1 VSAAPPLPTAVL
13 ISGRGSNL
21 KALIEARDRGA
32 LNLDLRGVISNRPQ
46 AAGLDFAR
54 AGGVPAIVLD
64 PGGYTDRPAHEAAMT
79 EALDRLAPELIV
91 LAGYMR
97 VLTAPFVEH
106 YLGRMINLHPSLLP
120 RYPGLDTHARVLQA
134 GDAWHG
140 SSVHFVTPDL
150 DAGPVLAQVR
160 MPVTPDDE
168 PETLAAR
175 LLPLEHRLL
184 VSAVELFCQRRVQ
197 WRDGRVLLDGQPLQ
211 RPLTLEDDGSL
222 H

>member
-1 VSAAPPLPTAVL
+1 MNPRPLPTAVL

-21 KALIEARDRGA
+21 KALIDARKSGA
-32 LNLDLRGVISNRPQ
+32 LAVDLRGVISNRPQ
-46 AAGLDFAR
+46 AAGLEFAR
-54 AGGVPAIVLD
+54 AADVPELVVD
-64 PGGYTDRPAHEAAMT
+64 HHDYPDRHAHEAAVA

-97 VLTAPFVEH
+97 VLTAPFVAR

-120 RYPGLDTHARVLQA
+120 RYPGLNTHARVLEA

-150 DAGPVLAQVR
+150 DAGPVLVQVR
-160 MPVTPDDE
+160 MRVEPVDDA
-168 PETLAAR
+168 ETLAAR

-184 VSAVELFCQRRVQ
+184 VGAVELFCDGRVQ
-197 WRDGRVLLDGQPLQ
+197 WRNGRVLLDGQPMQ
-211 RPLTLEDDGSL
+211 RPLELEDDGSMR
-222 H
+222 